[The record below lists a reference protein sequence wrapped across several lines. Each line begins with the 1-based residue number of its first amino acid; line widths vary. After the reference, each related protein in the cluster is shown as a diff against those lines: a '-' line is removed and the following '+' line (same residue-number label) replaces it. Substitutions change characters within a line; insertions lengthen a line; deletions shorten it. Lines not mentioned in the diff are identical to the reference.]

1 MSSST
6 ASDKEW
12 SLSLD
17 NCIIDA
23 SGSDT
28 RSLVVCYGYRKQLR
42 IRNCTFIG
50 SATATDNVS
59 IHAGQTLLDCGGVEN
74 ISETSSQII
83 DGCLLFGGPLAY
95 NHAGTNQPGP
105 TIYTHNQHFNQH
117 VDGAGFSHPWQEL
130 SQKLLLAGT

>member
-1 MSSST
+1 MVSENSYLFTCSDAAELNLRGSRLGDGTGTRLISMSSST

-50 SATATDNVS
+50 R
-59 IHAGQTLLDCGGVEN
+59 
-74 ISETSSQII
+74 SEEHTS
-83 DGCLLFGGPLAY
+83 
-95 NHAGTNQPGP
+95 
-105 TIYTHNQHFNQH
+105 
-117 VDGAGFSHPWQEL
+117 EL
-130 SQKLLLAGT
+130 QSLMRTSYAVFFLKKKITKTSTKSEHSSTM

>member
-1 MSSST
+1 MVSENSYLFTCSDAAELNLRGSRLGDGTGTRLISMSSST

-74 ISETSSQII
+74 IRSEEHPSELQSLMRISS
-83 DGCLLFGGPLAY
+83 DVFC
-95 NHAGTNQPGP
+95 
-105 TIYTHNQHFNQH
+105 
-117 VDGAGFSHPWQEL
+117 
-130 SQKLLLAGT
+130 

>member
-17 NCIIDA
+17 NCIIDD

-59 IHAGQTLLDCGGVEN
+59 IHAGQPLLDCGGVEN
-74 ISETSSQII
+74 VSEQSEAHTSELQSLMRLSYAVF
-83 DGCLLFGGPLAY
+83 CLKK
-95 NHAGTNQPGP
+95 TKM
-105 TIYTHNQHFNQH
+105 IR
-117 VDGAGFSHPWQEL
+117 V
-130 SQKLLLAGT
+130 

>member
-50 SATATDNVS
+50 RATATDNVS

-74 ISETSSQII
+74 ISEPSKQII
-83 DGCLLFGGPLAY
+83 AGCLFFVGTLASNHPGTTKQFGSTSGRE
-95 NHAGTNQPGP
+95 HGVT
-105 TIYTHNQHFNQH
+105 
-117 VDGAGFSHPWQEL
+117 
-130 SQKLLLAGT
+130 

>member
-1 MSSST
+1 MRISDWSSDVCSSDLLFTCSDAAELNLRGIRLGDGTGTRLISMSSST

-74 ISETSSQII
+74 ISENSSQ
-83 DGCLLFGGPLAY
+83 DRK
-95 NHAGTNQPGP
+95 
-105 TIYTHNQHFNQH
+105 
-117 VDGAGFSHPWQEL
+117 S
-130 SQKLLLAGT
+130 KR

>member
-42 IRNCTFIG
+42 IRTCTFIG

-74 ISETSSQII
+74 ISETTSQTL
-83 DGCLLFGGPLAY
+83 DGFPVLGGQLTHHNAVTTQTSPHTY
-95 NHAGTNQPGP
+95 NNNPNSNQTVTG
-105 TIYTHNQHFNQH
+105 
-117 VDGAGFSHPWQEL
+117 
-130 SQKLLLAGT
+130 